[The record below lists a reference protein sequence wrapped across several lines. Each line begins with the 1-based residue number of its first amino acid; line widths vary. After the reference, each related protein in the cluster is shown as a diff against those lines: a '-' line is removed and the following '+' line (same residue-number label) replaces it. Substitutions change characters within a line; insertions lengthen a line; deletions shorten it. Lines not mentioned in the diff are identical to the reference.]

1 VTEDEVSFP
10 LKDFL
15 GFTVSR
21 GEGRAVVSLS
31 LGDAHM
37 NPNGVAHGATPFT
50 MMDTAMGAAVMSIVD
65 EGQTCATIELHIR
78 FHRAASDGQLTAEAK
93 VLTAGKRVVHLEA
106 KTTDEQGRLVAS
118 ATASFAIMTW
128 TK

>member
-1 VTEDEVSFP
+1 MTEDEVSFP
-10 LKDFL
+10 LKEFL

-21 GEGRAVVSLS
+21 GAGEAVVSLA
-31 LGDAHM
+31 LADTHM

-50 MMDTAMGAAVMSIVD
+50 MMDTAMGAAVLSIVD

-78 FHRAASDGQLTAEAK
+78 FHRPAADGQLTAKAK
-93 VLTAGKRVVHLEA
+93 VLTAGKSVVHLEA
-106 KTTDEQGRLVAS
+106 KTTDEQDRLVAS

-128 TK
+128 TE